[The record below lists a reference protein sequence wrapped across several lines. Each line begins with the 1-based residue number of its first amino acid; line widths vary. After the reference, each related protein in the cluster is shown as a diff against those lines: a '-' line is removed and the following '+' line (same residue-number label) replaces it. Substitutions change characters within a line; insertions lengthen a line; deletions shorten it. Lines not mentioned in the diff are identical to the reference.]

1 MYVDRDGTPITLERW
16 AQLIETDGYM
26 RLAETHVGDIRVST
40 IWVGIDHGLE
50 HPNAFETMTF
60 PDQNCWR
67 YHTEHEALA
76 GHDRVVALLRREAV
90 GEAFCATPLKTS
102 EGFSCITH
110 ARRKGQ

>member
-60 PDQNCWR
+60 PTR
-67 YHTEHEALA
+67 IA
-76 GHDRVVALLRREAV
+76 GDTIPNPRLSPDMIGLSHCSDARPWERRFA
-90 GEAFCATPLKTS
+90 P
-102 EGFSCITH
+102 H
-110 ARRKGQ
+110 H